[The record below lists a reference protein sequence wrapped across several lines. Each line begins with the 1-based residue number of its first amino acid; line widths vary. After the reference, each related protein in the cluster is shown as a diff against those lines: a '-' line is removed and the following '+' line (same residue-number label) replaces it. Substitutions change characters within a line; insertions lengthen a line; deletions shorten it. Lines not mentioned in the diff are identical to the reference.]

1 VPGPYADPRAA
12 ALLERYRAAFGGPDV
27 PVPVEAIAEDLL
39 GLRVRDAEGLA
50 CSGLLI
56 PARRE
61 ILVSAEEAAQSP
73 GRRRFTIAHE
83 LGHWV
88 CQVLE
93 GHPAPVFCR
102 RVSPAPE
109 AAAPSPGV
117 TAGLDPRSAGG
128 RPGPTAAP
136 SGERPAT
143 ADDRALEREANV
155 FAAELLMPVPAVRA
169 VFGAAASVATTAESF
184 GVSAEA
190 MHWRLYNAGLVP
202 DPPRT
207 PES

>member
-1 VPGPYADPRAA
+1 MPGPYADPRAA
-12 ALLERYRAAFGGPDV
+12 ALLERHRAAFGGPEV

-39 GLRVRDAEGLA
+39 GLRVREAEGLA

-109 AAAPSPGV
+109 SLETVAGIGGAAGPGQPV
-117 TAGLDPRSAGG
+117 AAGQ
-128 RPGPTAAP
+128 
-136 SGERPAT
+136 
-143 ADDRALEREANV
+143 RALEREANV
-155 FAAELLMPVPAVRA
+155 FAAELLMPLAAIRSAWTPAD
-169 VFGAAASVATTAESF
+169 SLPSMAERF
-184 GVSAEA
+184 GVSGEA

-202 DPPRT
+202 DPPRAVET
-207 PES
+207 